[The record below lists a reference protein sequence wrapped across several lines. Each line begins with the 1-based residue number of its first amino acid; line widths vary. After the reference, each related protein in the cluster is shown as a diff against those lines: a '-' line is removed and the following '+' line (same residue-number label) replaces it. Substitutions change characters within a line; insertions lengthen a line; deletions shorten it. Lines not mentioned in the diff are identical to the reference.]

1 MKAKTRVSVI
11 LVMLVCFFAMLVI
24 TDTTC
29 YSIGTTYDDDSQIA
43 ETNTS
48 DDEANQLELAKSKE
62 DEFANMDK
70 IELFSL
76 EAEDNSSDDL
86 IASND
91 TKETSK
97 RNETKSNSALDSNVT
112 LKKDLEQ
119 KVVKDN
125 LEQKAIQ
132 ENLEQ
137 KAIQENL
144 EQNAIQENLEQK
156 AVEENVK
163 ARAFAY
169 SEEENVADTSINSE
183 EEIATFSMTKALPE
197 YEKVLPKVNEYLN
210 IRSEADSD
218 ATVVGQL
225 NKNSYATIVE
235 RGEEWTKITSGKVTG
250 YASNQYLYFDEEARN
265 LVTELKADQIVITA
279 GSVNIRKAPNLTG
292 EILTEANNE
301 DSFVHV
307 SEEDTNEWY
316 AIQYNDS
323 QVSYVSKDL
332 SKSVF
337 NLKTAT
343 TKEEI
348 EEAKKTTQI
357 AKELEEAKKHKP
369 SKTNRAA
376 IKVSDEEIMLLATV
390 VAMEA
395 NGESYEGQLAVANVV
410 VNRMLDGY
418 WGKTIHDV
426 VYAPGQFSGAN
437 SGRVEKYRSKVTE
450 SCKKAAI
457 EALAGNNNIG
467 DYKYFMMKNRAKT
480 SSYKK
485 YYILGSHCFY
495 SR

>member
-11 LVMLVCFFAMLVI
+11 LVMLVCFFAMIVI

-29 YSIGTTYDDDSQIA
+29 YSISGTYEDDSQIA

-70 IELFSL
+70 IELFSF
-76 EAEDNSSDDL
+76 EAEDNSSDNL
-86 IASND
+86 IASNHTND
-91 TKETSK
+91 TKET
-97 RNETKSNSALDSNVT
+97 NETNSNNALESNVT
-112 LKKDLEQ
+112 LDKDLEQ
-119 KVVKDN
+119 KVIKEN

-137 KAIQENL
+137 KAL
-144 EQNAIQENLEQK
+144 QENLEQK
-156 AVEENVK
+156 AVQENVK
-163 ARAFAY
+163 ARAIA
-169 SEEENVADTSINSE
+169 SSVEENDAATSSNPE
-183 EEIATFSMTKALPE
+183 EEITTFSMTKALPE
-197 YEKVLPKVNEYLN
+197 YEKVLPKVSEYLN

-250 YASNQYLYFDEEARN
+250 YASNQYLYFDEDARN
-265 LVTELKADQIVITA
+265 LVSELKADQIVVTA
-279 GSVNIRKAPNLTG
+279 GSVNIRKSPDLTG
-292 EILTEANNE
+292 EILTEAKTE

-307 SEEDTNEWY
+307 SEKDTDEWY
-316 AIQYNDS
+316 AIQYDNS

-348 EEAKKTTQI
+348 EEAKKTAQI

-369 SKTNRAA
+369 SKTNRSA
-376 IKVSDEEIMLLATV
+376 IKVSDEEILLLATV

-437 SGRVEKYRSKVTE
+437 SGRVEKYKSRVTE
-450 SCKKAAI
+450 SCKKAAV

-495 SR
+495 AR

>member
-11 LVMLVCFFAMLVI
+11 LVMIVCFFAMIVI

-29 YSIGTTYDDDSQIA
+29 YSISGTYEDDSQIA

-48 DDEANQLELAKSKE
+48 DDEANQLDFAKSKE
-62 DEFANMDK
+62 DEFAKMDK

-76 EAEDNSSDDL
+76 AIEDNSSDNL
-86 IASND
+86 ITSNHTND
-91 TKETSK
+91 TKET
-97 RNETKSNSALDSNVT
+97 NKSNVNSNTALDSNVS
-112 LKKDLEQ
+112 LEEDLEKQ
-119 KVVKDN
+119 AMK
-125 LEQKAIQ
+125 

-137 KAIQENL
+137 KVIKENL
-144 EQNAIQENLEQK
+144 EEKKKQEDLEQK
-156 AVEENVK
+156 AVQENVK
-163 ARAFAY
+163 ARAIAF
-169 SEEENVADTSINSE
+169 SMEENVADSNSNSE
-183 EEIATFSMTKALPE
+183 EIDTFSMIKALPE
-197 YEKVLPKVNEYLN
+197 YEKVLPKVSEFLN

-218 ATVVGQL
+218 ATIVGQL

-250 YASNQYLYFDEEARN
+250 YASNQYLYFDEEAKN
-265 LVTELKADQIVITA
+265 LVSELKADQIVITA
-279 GSVNIRKAPNLTG
+279 GSVNIRKSPDLTG
-292 EILTEANNE
+292 EVLTEAKNE

-307 SEEDTNEWY
+307 SDEDTDGWY
-316 AIQYNDS
+316 AIQYKDS

-348 EEAKKTTQI
+348 EEAKKTAQI

-369 SKTNRAA
+369 SKTNRSA
-376 IKVSDEEIMLLATV
+376 IKVSDEEILLLATV

-410 VNRMLDGY
+410 VNRMIDGY

-426 VYAPGQFSGAN
+426 IYAPGQFSGAN
-437 SGRVEKYRSKVTE
+437 SGRVEKYKSQVTE

-495 SR
+495 QR